1 MQKHIFQKNSDNLM
15 SSEGDLLK
23 ARSNFLIKNPSNL
36 LLFLINKRHGWI
48 NEYIE
53 GKKEFY
59 ELGCRAGF
67 SKYFIFNK
75 NLYLID
81 VSKKKWFDKNIDTL
95 NLPFEDNSVVV
106 FI

>member
-1 MQKHIFQKNSDNLM
+1 MSFYAKTYFPKNSDNLM

-36 LLFLINKRHGWI
+36 LLFLIN
-48 NEYIE
+48 
-53 GKKEFY
+53 KEFY